1 MCAFGEGQKYI
12 YFFRTRTTQSNV
24 VLYFVLHLRYN
35 CCYWFILLSNRTLET
50 MPLKLS
56 YTPHTLQ
63 FKFDARTSRGAIR
76 EHKVYY
82 ITAFDAAQPEL
93 VGVGECAPLAGLSID
108 YRPDLE
114 EKIREVAALVNEQ
127 KVKLEAAEA
136 LQQELNLKDWP
147 ALYFALETALS
158 DLKNGGKRLIYS
170 NSFSRGEA
178 GIPINGLIWMGDA
191 AFMREQINK
200 KLKEGYTCLKLKI
213 GGLDFGQELEI
224 LQSIRERTPADCLT
238 IRVDANGAF
247 SPQEAYKKLERL
259 AKYDIHSIEQPIK
272 QGQPEEMAELCAYS
286 PVPIALDEELIG
298 VQESKEKEQLLDK
311 IKPHY
316 IILKPTLVGGLA
328 ASAEWIKLAE
338 DRSID
343 WWMTSALESNIG
355 LNAISQ
361 FTAQHDI
368 TLPQGLGTGQ
378 LYHNNIASPLQI
390 KNGEL
395 WYEQE
400 SGWGEIPAAGA

>member
-1 MCAFGEGQKYI
+1 M
-12 YFFRTRTTQSNV
+12 S
-24 VLYFVLHLRYN
+24 
-35 CCYWFILLSNRTLET
+35 
-50 MPLKLS
+50 LKLA
-56 YTPHTLQ
+56 YTSHTLQ

-76 EHKVYY
+76 EHKVNY
-82 ITAFDAAQPEL
+82 ISIFDTSQPEV
-93 VGVGECAPLAGLSID
+93 VGIGECAPLAGLSID
-108 YRPDLE
+108 HRPDLE
-114 EKIREVAALVNEQ
+114 EKIKKVAALVNAQ
-127 KVKLEAAEA
+127 KVSLEAGKP
-136 LQQELNLKDWP
+136 LPDELDLSVWP
-147 ALYFALETALS
+147 ALYFALETAML
-158 DLKNGGKRLIYS
+158 DLKNGGKRLIY
-170 NSFSRGEA
+170 NNGFSRGEA
-178 GIPINGLIWMGDA
+178 GIPINGLIWMGDGD
-191 AFMREQINK
+191 FMRDQIAN

-247 SPQEAYKKLERL
+247 TAEDAFKKLERL

-272 QGQPEEMAELCAYS
+272 QGQPEEMAQLCAYT

-298 VQESKEKEQLLDK
+298 VQEMSEKEELLDQ
-311 IKPHY
+311 IKPQY

-328 ASAEWIKLAE
+328 ASAGWIKLAE
-338 DRSID
+338 ARSID

-378 LYHNNIASPLQI
+378 LYHNNIASPLHI

-395 WYEQE
+395 WYA
-400 SGWGEIPAAGA
+400 SDAVWGEMSGLKA